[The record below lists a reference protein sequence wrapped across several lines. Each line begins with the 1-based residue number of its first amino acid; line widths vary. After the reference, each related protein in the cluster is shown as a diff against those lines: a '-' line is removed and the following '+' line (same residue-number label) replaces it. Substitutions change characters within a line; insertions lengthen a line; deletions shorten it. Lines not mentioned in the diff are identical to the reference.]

1 MVHIF
6 TDSCA
11 DLNPRLIDAHNISI
25 IPLHVLVKDQD
36 YLDNDLT
43 LEELFSSVEETNE
56 LPKTAAPSVQEF
68 ITFFDTID
76 TKIYIGLSSE
86 LSATIQ
92 NAKLAANQLDDPN
105 LFIIDSLNLS
115 SGIGLL
121 VLKAVDLR
129 DAGLSVNDIVNEIE
143 SIKTKI
149 RTAFVIDTMEYLYKG
164 GRCTGLQA
172 IFGSVL
178 KIKPIIQV
186 LSNGTLGVM
195 DKIRGSRSK
204 ALQALL
210 DRVKEDLPHINPRRV
225 FVTHTGCRKDAEH
238 LVKEVKKLAPF
249 EDVLI
254 TEAGATI
261 ASHCGP
267 NTIGILY
274 LQK

>member
-178 KIKPIIQV
+178 KIKPIIQGYPMEPWASWIRSGAADRKRFRHYWTGLRKICRISTQGGS
-186 LSNGTLGVM
+186 LSPIRVVEKTLN
-195 DKIRGSRSK
+195 IS
-204 ALQALL
+204 
-210 DRVKEDLPHINPRRV
+210 
-225 FVTHTGCRKDAEH
+225 
-238 LVKEVKKLAPF
+238 
-249 EDVLI
+249 
-254 TEAGATI
+254 
-261 ASHCGP
+261 
-267 NTIGILY
+267 
-274 LQK
+274 